1 MNVYVKAFAITVA
14 VFVFGLV
21 VGLGVERFMLAGLE
35 SRSSSIESS
44 ISDIELELL
53 YFQGLNASE
62 SCSFLK
68 EVVRTTNNQLDLL
81 ADQLSGY
88 TGQDIVFTARQ
99 VADAK
104 ATYTSSLI
112 KDWILQ
118 ERIRQQCNSTGVS
131 VLYFYSTDNCD
142 DCVLQGDALTLMK
155 GTFKDRLMVFPLDVG
170 VQSNMVGILMT
181 KFGLTSTPGL
191 VVDGKTYD
199 GLVAEPQLKGIICAD
214 LPGAPECA

>member
-21 VGLGVERFMLAGLE
+21 VGLGVENYMLSGME
-35 SRSSSIESS
+35 SRSSSVERS
-44 ISDIELELL
+44 INDIELELL

-68 EVVRTTNNQLDLL
+68 EVVRTTDNQLDLL
-81 ADQLSGY
+81 SDQLSGY
-88 TGQDIVFTARQ
+88 TGQDIVFTTSQ

-104 ATYTSSLI
+104 STYTSLLI

-118 ERIRQQCNSTGVS
+118 DRIRQQCNSTGVS
-131 VLYFYSTDNCD
+131 VLYFYSTEKCD

-155 GTFKDRLMVFPLDVG
+155 DTFKDRLMVFPLDVG
-170 VQSNMVGILMT
+170 VQSNMIGVLMD
-181 KFGLTSTPGL
+181 KFGVTSTPSLVIDGSTYSGL
-191 VVDGKTYD
+191 VS
-199 GLVAEPQLKGIICAD
+199 EPQLKSMICAD
-214 LPGAPECA
+214 LQAAPECA